1 MEPFTQF
8 LPVIFAL
15 IATGVVAGILAGLL
29 GVGGGIVIVPVLYF
43 LFQSFDV
50 SPVSAMLI
58 ATATS
63 LATIVPTSIS
73 SIRSHHANG
82 NVDWVLIRWWA
93 PFVICGVIAGSFMV
107 TQLGGPWLTAV
118 FGLVATLSAFNML
131 FRANAAPFAQQ
142 LPNKPGQGVMATI
155 IGSLSSMVGIG
166 GGTLTVPTLTAF
178 NYPAHR
184 AVGSASA
191 VGLLIALPGV
201 LTMLLI
207 GDTPADA
214 PVGNIGLVNWLGFI
228 CIVPLTVVF
237 SPIGVRIGRAL
248 DSVMLKK
255 VFAVVLAFTGIRML
269 IQIL

>member
-1 MEPFTQF
+1 
-8 LPVIFAL
+8 
-15 IATGVVAGILAGLL
+15 
-29 GVGGGIVIVPVLYF
+29 
-43 LFQSFDV
+43 
-50 SPVSAMLI
+50 
-58 ATATS
+58 
-63 LATIVPTSIS
+63 
-73 SIRSHHANG
+73 
-82 NVDWVLIRWWA
+82 
-93 PFVICGVIAGSFMV
+93 
-107 TQLGGPWLTAV
+107 
-118 FGLVATLSAFNML
+118 
-131 FRANAAPFAQQ
+131 
-142 LPNKPGQGVMATI
+142 
-155 IGSLSSMVGIG
+155 MVGIG